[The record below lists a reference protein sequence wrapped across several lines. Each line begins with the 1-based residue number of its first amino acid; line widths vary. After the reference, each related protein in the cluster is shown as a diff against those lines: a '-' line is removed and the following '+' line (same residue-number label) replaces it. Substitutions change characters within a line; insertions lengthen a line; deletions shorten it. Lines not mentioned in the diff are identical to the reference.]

1 MNSYLVI
8 LLLAGFLISTFFG
21 VVFYMIVG
29 KTKNKRLNDLK
40 RSGKVIDAI
49 ITKIQNEAV
58 INRPVVVCRIHENII
73 LLIIRM
79 IWIINKFSLLKILTC
94 TCRRTALAIL
104 GSSFANEKQP
114 VTAMIRTM
122 SGPPLMTC

>member
-29 KTKNKRLNDLK
+29 KSKNKRLNDLK
-40 RSGKVIDAI
+40 GSGKVIDAI

-58 INRPVVVCRIHENII
+58 INRPVVVCRIHAESTIDQI
-73 LLIIRM
+73 KYEFVSEKVYPQDCKHLQIGDIVKVLI
-79 IWIINKFSLLKILTC
+79 NHLNPQKYY
-94 TCRRTALAIL
+94 
-104 GSSFANEKQP
+104 FAHNP
-114 VTAMIRTM
+114 NDVDY
-122 SGPPLMTC
+122 